1 MQPALVSAQI
11 DITISNNV
19 FVLKQVGTED
29 LQTQKAI
36 PDPEDRRC
44 HEGWDSFTGSLMHN
58 VALDL
63 LILLAGIW
71 LVAVTLRPLGLPT
84 VMGELIVGVLL
95 GPAVLGWIEPNE
107 AIQLL
112 AEIGIFFLMFH
123 AGVETQPNEFFA
135 ALRRSLGVAIA
146 GAAVP
151 FAVSFGV
158 AQLFGLD
165 LAASVFVGL
174 IIGTATAVVITLK
187 SLKDLGLTDT
197 RVARIIVAS
206 CIINDL
212 LTLILFSLVMGA
224 LSGGTFAPLDLA
236 VNLVKVL
243 GFFAAA
249 LLLGTFVYPR
259 LTLPFRA
266 EGGKGFTFVLVAA
279 IAAGLFAEAIGLHMI
294 LGAYLAGLFFEE
306 RVAHPNLVKVVNDRA
321 YGIAYSFLGPI
332 FFISLGFS
340 ISFDISASSLGFI
353 ACLAVT
359 VIAGQVVSAGGM
371 ALRLGMSWREALT
384 VGVGMCGRA
393 EMAFILAALALA
405 QGVVDQGTFTILI
418 LTAFLLN
425 LFTPLGLK
433 GCSVLL
439 KGRVAHGW
447 DTHLGVFQSDK
458 FDTPLF
464 GANQAEGTLPAVEE
478 AVVIYGYGPEVE
490 TLIEELSS
498 RRIPLVVIE
507 ENEAEARRLL
517 ENGLRV
523 VHVNL
528 AADSFDLGPLA
539 KARALVANGADDD
552 NALFILGAREAGFA
566 GPLVAMIKHPHLRGP
581 VLLAGATAAFTPN
594 HVLAAAIAV
603 RASAMIGPRV
613 AGVEPVDSLIEV
625 AELRIHDQS
634 PLANRTLSDTE
645 LYSRTGAHIVGKWT
659 DDSLGLP
666 PAPREILKPGAILV
680 AVGTPGNIHKLNEIA
695 RPITQQGPIG
705 VIGFADVGRKLVEI
719 LRAAGE
725 EVRVVHDKKS
735 TGVDV
740 VGDVLDV
747 KVLECPAI
755 AEARVLILAM
765 DSDGAN
771 LFAAAVVRDHFPEIP
786 LLACVSHVENAVRVQ
801 RAGAD
806 FALSI
811 SQVAG
816 QLLIHHVLGE
826 TISPTPRIKMVK
838 LRPGPLAGRHP
849 FAARIRE
856 RTGCS
861 VVAVERNGEVIMEF
875 PASFVLEPG
884 DALYVCGTPAAFER
898 YYEEFPT

>member
-1 MQPALVSAQI
+1 
-11 DITISNNV
+11 
-19 FVLKQVGTED
+19 
-29 LQTQKAI
+29 
-36 PDPEDRRC
+36 
-44 HEGWDSFTGSLMHN
+44 MHD

-84 VMGELIVGVLL
+84 VMGELIVGVLV
-95 GPAVLGWIEPNE
+95 GPAVFGWIEPDE

-135 ALRRSLGVAIA
+135 ALKRSLGVAIA

-151 FAVSFGV
+151 FAVSFAV
-158 AQLFGLD
+158 AQFFGLD

-187 SLKDLGLTDT
+187 SFKDLGLTDT
-197 RVARIIVAS
+197 RIARVVVAS

-212 LTLILFSLVMGA
+212 LTLIFFSLVIGA

-236 VNLVKVL
+236 VNLGKVV
-243 GFFAAA
+243 GFFAVA

-266 EGGKGFTFVLVAA
+266 EGGKGFTFVLLAA

-340 ISFDISASSLGFI
+340 ISFDISASSVAFI
-353 ACLAVT
+353 ALLAVT
-359 VIAGQVVSAGGM
+359 VIAGQVLSAGGM
-371 ALRLGMSWREALT
+371 ARRIGMSWREALT

-405 QGVVDQGTFTILI
+405 QGAIAQETFTILI
-418 LTAFLLN
+418 FTAFLLN
-425 LFTPLGLK
+425 LFTPLALK

-439 KGRVAHGW
+439 EGRVAHGG
-447 DTHLGVFQSDK
+447 DTNLGVFQIDK
-458 FDTPLF
+458 FNTPLV
-464 GANQAEGTLPAVEE
+464 AENPTGRALPAVED

-498 RRIPLVVIE
+498 RHLPLVVIE
-507 ENEAEARRLL
+507 EDEATARQLQTSADMQ
-517 ENGLRV
+517 V
-523 VHVNL
+523 VHAHL
-528 AADSFDLGPLA
+528 AAETLDLRPLTKA
-539 KARALVANGADDD
+539 KALVANGSDDD
-552 NALFILGAREAGFA
+552 NALFALSAREAGFA
-566 GPLVAMIKHPHLRGP
+566 GPIVAMIEHPQRRGP
-581 VLLAGATAAFTPN
+581 MLLAGATAAFTPN

-603 RASAMIGPRV
+603 RASAKIGPRV
-613 AGVEPVDSLIEV
+613 AGVEPLDSLLEV
-625 AELRIHDQS
+625 AELRVHDQS
-634 PLANRTLSDTE
+634 SLANRTLAETE
-645 LYSRTGAHIVGKWT
+645 LYTRTGAHIVGQWA
-659 DDSLGLP
+659 DDALGSP
-666 PAPREILKPGAILV
+666 PAAAEKLEPGTILV
-680 AVGTPGNIHKLNEIA
+680 AVGAPESIHKLNDMA
-695 RPITQQGPIG
+695 RPITQQGPI
-705 VIGFADVGRKLVEI
+705 VMIGFADVGQKLVEI
-719 LRAAGE
+719 LHAAGE
-725 EVRVVHDKKS
+725 DVRVVDEVERA
-735 TGVDV
+735 GVDV

-747 KVLECPAI
+747 RVLDRAAI
-755 AEARVLILAM
+755 AEARVVILAL
-765 DSDGAN
+765 DSDGAA
-771 LFAAAVVRDHFPEIP
+771 LFAAAVVRDHVPEIP
-786 LLACVSHVENAVRVQ
+786 LLACVSHVENADRVQ

-806 FALSI
+806 FALSV

-816 QLLIHHVLGE
+816 QLLVHHVLGE
-826 TISPTPRIKMVK
+826 MVSHKPRIKMVK

-849 FAARIRE
+849 LAARIRE

-861 VVAVERNGEVIMEF
+861 VVAVERAGEVLMEI
-875 PASFVLEPG
+875 PASLVLEPE
-884 DALYVCGTPAAFER
+884 DALYICGTPPAFDR